1 MKKKLYMAPAINIT
15 KITLQPLLNTISGV
29 DGDTGVE
36 NAGEDEEIPGTANSR
51 RKSAWDEEEDE
62 EW

>member
-15 KITLQPLLNTISGV
+15 KIALQPLLNTISGV
-29 DGDTGVE
+29 DGDTGLKPSE
-36 NAGEDEEIPGTANSR
+36 EDEPVPDEANSR
-51 RKSAWDEEEDE
+51 RKSAWDDEEDE